1 MNCPNSA
8 VVDHDVDRWGVYAHI
23 SKSAQLTH
31 TNRTNGLI
39 VIRVCSAILELP
51 RTLSQR
57 RGSLDNLPLPGDHTG
72 KVTPVP
78 IPNTAVKL
86 ARADD
91 SLTAKVGRRL
101 DFFSETARVYNTRAV
116 SFSPTFRYGCAL
128 WLGLWPCATA
138 WPAAVALRFAP
149 LTFESLRLCAAA
161 RPLALRYGL
170 AYGRRASV
178 PFAHVRG

>member
-1 MNCPNSA
+1 MNRPNSA

-51 RTLSQR
+51 RTLSR
-57 RGSLDNLPLPGDHTG
+57 KGRGSLDNLPLPGDHTG

-91 SLTAKVGRRL
+91 SLTAKVGRCL
-101 DFFSETARVYNTRAV
+101 DFF
-116 SFSPTFRYGCAL
+116 
-128 WLGLWPCATA
+128 
-138 WPAAVALRFAP
+138 
-149 LTFESLRLCAAA
+149 
-161 RPLALRYGL
+161 
-170 AYGRRASV
+170 
-178 PFAHVRG
+178 

>member
-51 RTLSQR
+51 RTLSR
-57 RGSLDNLPLPGDHTG
+57 KGRGSLDNLPLPGDHTG

-101 DFFSETARVYNTRAV
+101 DFF
-116 SFSPTFRYGCAL
+116 
-128 WLGLWPCATA
+128 
-138 WPAAVALRFAP
+138 
-149 LTFESLRLCAAA
+149 
-161 RPLALRYGL
+161 
-170 AYGRRASV
+170 
-178 PFAHVRG
+178 